1 MIKHLWAAALTASL
15 LAGTAAPVAAA
26 PRKAAKAALS
36 PDARAAA
43 LVAKMT
49 REEKLILV
57 YGYFSTDFPSKAV
70 TGF

>member
-15 LAGTAAPVAAA
+15 LAGAAAPAAAA
-26 PRKAAKAALS
+26 PRKAPAKAPGKAALS

-49 REEKLILV
+49 PEEKLILV
-57 YGYFSTDFPSKAV
+57 YGYF
-70 TGF
+70 